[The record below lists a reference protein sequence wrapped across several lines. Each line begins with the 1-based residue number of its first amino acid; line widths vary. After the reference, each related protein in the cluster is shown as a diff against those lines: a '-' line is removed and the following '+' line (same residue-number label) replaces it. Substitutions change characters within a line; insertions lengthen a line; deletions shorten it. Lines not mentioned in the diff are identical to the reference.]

1 MVAPNTTLEGNR
13 IDQTTRALSNIDSGH
28 HEIHANRAMTGDAAN
43 VAVAATQTLTLA
55 ANAGEG
61 ETVVVDTKTYTFRG
75 AVGVLDGSVHIS
87 HVDASGTIDNLIAA
101 INGAAGAGTDYGIGM
116 TLHTTCYAAA
126 GAGDTMVVTA
136 KSAGVP
142 GNALP
147 STETMAQG
155 SWGDTTL
162 DGGVEPDRTLVLAF
176 KTPNTT
182 MRCHLVAEW
191 LSQDKAHFE
200 VYEGRTW
207 TTSTG
212 SQVSVL
218 NRRRESTVTTTV
230 LEDTTGTFADNNA
243 IVKNPTTLA
252 AGTLLHTD
260 YTLSNK
266 DAIVRSHTMDEI
278 VLKGNSTY
286 SFELTSDAGPKAG
299 YLRLRWYEVADSA

>member
-1 MVAPNTTLEGNR
+1 MGSDTTIDGAR
-13 IDQTTRALSNIDSGH
+13 IDQTTRAQSFIESGH
-28 HEIHANRAMTGDAAN
+28 HEIHANRAMTVEAAN
-43 VAVAATQTLTLA
+43 VGVAATQTLTLA

-61 ETVVVDTKTYTFRG
+61 ETVTIDTKQYTFRG
-75 AVGVLDGSVHIS
+75 AVGVLDGSIHIS

-116 TLHTTCYAAA
+116 TLHTSCYATA
-126 GAGDTMVVTA
+126 GAGDTMIATA

-142 GNALP
+142 GNALA
-147 STETMAQG
+147 STEAMAQG
-155 SWGDTTL
+155 DWADTTL
-162 DGGVEPDRTLVLAF
+162 DGGVEPDRILVLAF
-176 KTPNTT
+176 KTPDTT

-218 NRRRESTVTTTV
+218 NRRRDGSVTTTV
-230 LEDTTGTFADNNA
+230 LEDTTGAFADNNA

-252 AGTLLHTD
+252 AGTLLHAD

-266 DAIVRSHTMDEI
+266 DGNVRSNTMDEI

-286 SFELTSDAGPKAG
+286 SFELTSDVGPKAG
-299 YLRLRWYEVADSA
+299 YIRLRWYEVADAA

>member
-1 MVAPNTTLEGNR
+1 
-13 IDQTTRALSNIDSGH
+13 
-28 HEIHANRAMTGDAAN
+28 MTGDAAN

-61 ETVVVDTKTYTFRG
+61 ETVVIDTKTYTFRG

-116 TLHTTCYAAA
+116 TLHTTCYATA

-191 LSQDKAHFE
+191 LSQDKAHFD

-230 LEDTTGTFADNNA
+230 LEDTTGAFADNNA
-243 IVKNPTTLA
+243 IIKNPTALA

-266 DAIVRSHTMDEI
+266 DANVRSHTMDEI
-278 VLKGNSTY
+278 VLKSNTTY
-286 SFELTSDAGPKAG
+286 SFELTSDAGPKGG
-299 YLRLRWYEVADSA
+299 YIRLRWYEVADAA